1 MSLTFE
7 KLKAQDIPE
16 ITNMLTKKEVCKYL
30 NFGPNDFE
38 ETKNYFLAM
47 LEDKNSSNYI
57 FTIRENSNFV
67 GQCALLLSLIH
78 I

>member
-16 ITNMLTKKEVCKYL
+16 IANMLTKKEVCKYL
-30 NFGPNDFE
+30 NFGPNDFD
-38 ETKNYFLAM
+38 ETKNYFLTM
-47 LEDKNSSNYI
+47 LEDKNSSNCI
-57 FTIRENSNFV
+57 
-67 GQCALLLSLIH
+67 LSLIH